1 MYQRYRS
8 SLNSDRSSSQLRSGF
23 TLIELLVVIAIISL
37 LVAIILPAVQ
47 YARAAARRTTCKNHL
62 KQIGLAFHNH
72 ASTFDE
78 KLPRIGIPQY
88 QGHPLERYSWAVT
101 LLPYVEGEGIYS
113 QMEDNP
119 TDPPPEV
126 SVETYV
132 CPDDLTASNDVRPL
146 SYVVNTGYPGRSG
159 PYPPSF
165 FAKHGSYSSPY
176 SISLI
181 YTGRHNT
188 KIADGGYE
196 SGVFWPDKDVK
207 LSAITIHDG
216 TSNTVAASEN
226 IYARDWGT
234 KVLYPSPQSGYY
246 PTCEPAVGDVAF
258 GIGDD
263 GIQLEGESSP
273 GNDQAIPTSL
283 KIIATNLE
291 HHGINKAVNHP
302 AGGSEGFI
310 SAPNSH
316 HTGGVHMLW
325 CDGRVT
331 FVAENIDAFVYA
343 RTLTWAG
350 SKKGELLSGSGPQG
364 GGQGPRDPRG
374 QF

>member
-1 MYQRYRS
+1 MLKRYSETYRS
-8 SLNSDRSSSQLRSGF
+8 HRNSSRHRNGF

-47 YARAAARRTTCKNHL
+47 YARAAARRTTCKNNL
-62 KQIGLAFHNH
+62 KQLGLAFHNH
-72 ASTFDE
+72 ASAFDE
-78 KLPRIGIPQY
+78 KLPRIGIPQH
-88 QGHPLERYSWAVT
+88 QGHPLERYSWAVII
-101 LLPYVEGEGIYS
+101 LPYVEGEAIYS
-113 QMEDNP
+113 EMEQNP

-126 SVETYV
+126 AVETYI
-132 CPDDLTASNDVRPL
+132 CPDDVTTGNDVRPL

-165 FAKHGSYSSPY
+165 FGKSGAYSSPY

-181 YTGRHNT
+181 YTGSHNT
-188 KIADGGYE
+188 KKADGGYE

-207 LSAITIHDG
+207 LSAITINDG

-234 KVLYPSPQSGYY
+234 KVLYDDPASGYY
-246 PTCEPAVGDVAF
+246 PRCDPSAGDVAF

-263 GIQLEGESSP
+263 GIQLEGETSP

-283 KIIATNLE
+283 RIIATNLE
-291 HHGINKAVNHP
+291 HHGINKAVTHP

-325 CDGRVT
+325 CDGRVS

-343 RTLTWAG
+343 RSLTWAG
-350 SKKGELLSGSGPQG
+350 SKKGEQISGSGPQG
-364 GGQGPRDPRG
+364 GGGGGRGG